1 METITTQQPA
11 ATKHARNS
19 SVELLRLFSLL
30 GITLCHIMG
39 SGDELIGFN
48 RYVVVAGNSFFN
60 AGTGVIC
67 FMLITGYYGLKLSAV
82 RFNKIYSIIYSC
94 AMAHLAYTFIIKE
107 PSFEVTVHSLIPVS
121 SSKWWYASCYIF
133 TLLLSPFLNM
143 VIERLSKKEFTCL
156 IFVSIFL
163 FYVIP
168 TFLYFDIMN
177 DRGKGLAAMIVVY
190 FIGAYLRKYP
200 VNISSKRLFAALLIL
215 LLMML
220 AGNIAGAL
228 ILDEAC
234 WPFSRDCTATTL
246 AAAVIEFL
254 LALKFNYSSK
264 AINLV
269 SSKTF
274 YMFLLANVTQRHYI
288 PIDGYSNSLLFFP
301 ICAAN
306 ALITVALAFVISL
319 VLQYAARLIEIIL
332 NAVERLI
339 VKLFKSKPAQK
350 LKNKLFNFLKTEI
363 NV

>member
-1 METITTQQPA
+1 MKTLTAQQPVIS
-11 ATKHARNS
+11 KPARNS
-19 SVELLRLFSLL
+19 SVEFLRLFSLL
-30 GITLCHIMG
+30 SITLCHIMG
-39 SGDELIGFN
+39 IGDELMGFN

-82 RFNKIYSIIYSC
+82 KFNKTYSIIYSC
-94 AMAHLAYTFIIKE
+94 AMAHLAYTLIIKE
-107 PSFEVTVHSLIPVS
+107 PSFAVTVHSLIPVS

-143 VIERLSKKEFTCL
+143 IIERLSKKEFTCL
-156 IFVSIFL
+156 ISVSIFL

-177 DRGKGLAAMIVVY
+177 DRGKGLVSMIIVY

-200 VNISSKRLFAALLIL
+200 VKISNKKLFAALFIL
-215 LLMML
+215 LTIML
-220 AGNIAGAL
+220 AGNIAGA
-228 ILDEAC
+228 IVLDEAC
-234 WPFSRDCTATTL
+234 WPFSRDCTVTTL
-246 AAAVIEFL
+246 AVAVTEFL
-254 LALKFNYSSK
+254 ISLNFNYTLK
-264 AINLV
+264 ALNFV

-319 VLQYAARLIEIIL
+319 VLQFAAKLIQIIL
-332 NAVERLI
+332 EAAE
-339 VKLFKSKPAQK
+339 KLGLKMLKSAPAEK
-350 LKNKLFNFLKTEI
+350 IKNKLTKFINTEI